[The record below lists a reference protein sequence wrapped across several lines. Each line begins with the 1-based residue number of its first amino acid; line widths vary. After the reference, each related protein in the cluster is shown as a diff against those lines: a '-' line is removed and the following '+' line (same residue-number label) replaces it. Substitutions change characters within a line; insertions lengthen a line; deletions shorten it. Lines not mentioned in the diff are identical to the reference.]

1 VAEDIFEEAVGSV
14 GKLLPAVDE
23 RVPVAKSENER
34 DFERTTGEYRKTLLI
49 SSWRYVETLN
59 TVKQ

>member
-1 VAEDIFEEAVGSV
+1 MTEDVFEEAEGGVGE
-14 GKLLPAVDE
+14 LLATVDE

-34 DFERTTGEYRKTLLI
+34 DFERKTGEYRKTLLI